1 MYLFEKNPKIPSISG
16 RFNLDNDILLST
28 HGRRKPII
36 SRIINNMSRING
48 KTEILAVF
56 GDPIAHSLSPVMH
69 NAAFQAL
76 GWNAVY
82 IPCRV
87 LPEYLPQAV
96 EGIRAMGY
104 RGANITIPHKQSV
117 ISCLD
122 EVVGDAVLSGS
133 VNTIIH
139 RDGKLL
145 GTSTDGIGLIR
156 SLQEDG
162 ACEVAGKN
170 VLLLG
175 AGGSAAALV
184 FRLIQSGIGSLTL
197 VNRDPERAL
206 RLKAKLQETTGFQV
220 HIASLAELERLEWGG
235 YDLLINTTSV
245 GLHDDQTLVSPRF
258 LNPSMLVYDIVY
270 KPGDTRLIRDA
281 RERGCRTVNG
291 ISLLLYQ
298 GAESFRWWFGEEPPL
313 AVMREAL
320 NIGVS
325 R

>member
-1 MYLFEKNPKIPSISG
+1 M
-16 RFNLDNDILLST
+16 
-28 HGRRKPII
+28 
-36 SRIINNMSRING
+36 SRIKPFMKEING

-56 GDPIAHSLSPVMH
+56 GDPIAHSLSPAMH

-82 IPCRV
+82 IPCHV
-87 LPEYLPQAV
+87 LPQHLPDAV
-96 EGIRAMGY
+96 EAIRALGY
-104 RGANITIPHKQSV
+104 RGANITVPHKQGV
-117 ISCLD
+117 VPYLD
-122 EVVGDAVLSGS
+122 EVIGDAALSGS

-156 SLQEDG
+156 SLREDG
-162 ACEVAGKN
+162 GCEAAGKN

-184 FRLIQSGIGSLTL
+184 YRLIQEGIRTLTV

-206 RLKAKLQETTGFQV
+206 RLKEHILKTTGFTV
-220 HIASLAELERLEWGG
+220 RTAVLEELERLDWDG

-245 GLHDDQTLVSPRF
+245 GLHDDRSLVPPTCLR
-258 LNPSMLVYDIVY
+258 PSMLVYDIVY
-270 KPGDTRLIRDA
+270 KPGDTRLIREA
-281 RERGCRTVNG
+281 KEQGCPTVNG
-291 ISLLLYQ
+291 LSLLLYQ
-298 GAESFRWWFGEEPPL
+298 GAESFKGWFGVEPPIT
-313 AVMREAL
+313 VMREAL
-320 NIGVS
+320 KAAVS